1 MTPGSTTEMLRNG
14 ARERVLQELLGHKRL
29 DTLEPYTRLTI
40 NDLKAAHARFH
51 PRERMEG

>member
-1 MTPGSTTEMLRNG
+1 MLRNG

-40 NDLKAAHARFH
+40 NDLKDAHARFH
-51 PRERMEG
+51 PRERAET